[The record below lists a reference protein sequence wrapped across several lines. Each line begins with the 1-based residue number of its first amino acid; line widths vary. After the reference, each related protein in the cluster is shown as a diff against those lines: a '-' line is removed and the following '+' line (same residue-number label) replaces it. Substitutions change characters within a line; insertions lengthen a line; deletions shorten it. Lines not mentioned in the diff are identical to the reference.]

1 MLPPPQGSNSESSSG
16 WWGGKERSILSLPS
30 PGSPEASVRGGGRR
44 FQTHMS
50 GVEGG
55 NDWLL
60 LEIDAAILHLEFN
73 LDHLEQSRELVCVL
87 RRDDALAP
95 HIVIDRHH
103 EETVL
108 LAHHLHRVNRN
119 VFLKEIGQKRQREQ
133 GSR

>member
-1 MLPPPQGSNSESSSG
+1 
-16 WWGGKERSILSLPS
+16 
-30 PGSPEASVRGGGRR
+30 
-44 FQTHMS
+44 MS
-50 GVEGG
+50 GVERG

-73 LDHLEQSRELVCVL
+73 LNHLEQSRELVCVL

-108 LAHHLHRVNRN
+108 LAHHLHRVDRN
-119 VFLKEIGQKRQREQ
+119 VFLKRVVREGK
-133 GSR
+133 GSNAHGESSTPISLFCELFKIYRNNFSKSHKNEKLD